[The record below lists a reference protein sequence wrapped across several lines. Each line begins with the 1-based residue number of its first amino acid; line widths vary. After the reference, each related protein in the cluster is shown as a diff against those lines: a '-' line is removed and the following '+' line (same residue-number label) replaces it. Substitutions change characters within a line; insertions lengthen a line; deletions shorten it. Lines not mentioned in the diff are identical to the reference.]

1 MRSIFALIAGLWLA
15 VQSFAQPN
23 QPRRVEIETRT
34 NADQMHVVPVESEGV
49 ILFTE
54 AQPGKY
60 TFTRYN
66 TDLKEDWTVDCVV
79 NSTLSLNKYVYRDKA
94 LYLLFNRFKSPNY
107 QVIKLNVRAGFA
119 EKYEFYSLDRL
130 DIVDFDALGTNAFIA
145 GKTRNEPVLLH
156 VNLPAKKARLLP
168 SAFKSRTDIQSL
180 TMDTL
185 TRTLHATFVEG
196 KSRNKKNVIVKSFT
210 PAGEPVRNLA
220 LSAEGQKDY
229 DLLNGKLSALDDSVE
244 LVIGTY
250 GTQGPVYARATTYN
264 YFGYGWGS
272 TYQGTAD
279 YSQGI
284 YISKFQGGQQNFL
297 KYYSFTDFKNFFQFM
312 GDKQRERMESRINRR
327 KSQGRDLRL
336 QYRLLVHDIIER
348 NGQYIMVAEAYYPE
362 YRSNYNSMY
371 PGPWGYGYGYGGFG
385 GMPYNRNT
393 PIFDGWVYTHA
404 VIAGFDH
411 QGKLLWDNSFE
422 ISDVKTFSLRE
433 KVKVSFD
440 NENLMLAY
448 NHKGELKTKVIRGNE
463 VLEAKENVPIG
474 TDYQGDRVRKSY
486 TDEIE
491 YWYGNNFLAWG
502 YQKIR
507 NDSNEQVRGRRSVFY
522 FTKVGF

>member
-1 MRSIFALIAGLWLA
+1 MKSFFALIAGLWF
-15 VQSFAQPN
+15 VTQSSAQPEK
-23 QPRRVEIETRT
+23 PRRVEIETRS

-54 AQPGKY
+54 VSQGKY

-66 TDLKEDWTVDCVV
+66 TDLKEDWTVDCIV
-79 NSTLSLNKYVYRDKA
+79 NGMLSLNKYVYRDKA
-94 LYLLFNRFKSPNY
+94 LYLLFNRYKSPNY
-107 QVIKLNVRAGFA
+107 QIIKLNVRAGFA
-119 EKYEFYSLDRL
+119 EKYDFYSLDRL
-130 DIVDFDALGTNAFIA
+130 DIVDFDAIGSNAFIA
-145 GKTRNEPVLLH
+145 GKTRNEPILLH

-168 SAFKSRTDIQSL
+168 SAFRNRTDIQSL
-180 TMDTL
+180 TVDTL
-185 TRTLHATFVEG
+185 SRTLHATYVEG
-196 KSRNKKNVIVKSFT
+196 KSRSKNVIVKTFT
-210 PAGEPVRNLA
+210 PEGESVRNIA
-220 LSAEGQKDY
+220 LTASGQKDY
-229 DLLNGKLSALDDSVE
+229 DLLNGKLSALGDSVE

-250 GTQGPVYARATTYN
+250 GTQGPVYARATSYN

-272 TYQGTAD
+272 FYQGTAD

-284 YISKFQGGQQNFL
+284 YISKLQNGEQNYL
-297 KYYSFTDFKNFFQFM
+297 KYYSFTDFRNFFQFM
-312 GDKQRERMESRINRR
+312 GQKQRERMESRISRR

-348 NGQYIMVAEAYYPE
+348 NGQYVMIAEAYYPE
-362 YRSNYNSMY
+362 YRTNYNSMY
-371 PGPWGYGYGYGGFG
+371 PGPMGWGYGYGAWG
-385 GMPYNRNT
+385 GMPYNRNM

-404 VIAGFDH
+404 VIAGFDR
-411 QGKLLWDNSFE
+411 QGNLVWDNSFE

-440 NENLMLAY
+440 NENIMLAY
-448 NHKGELKTKVIRGNE
+448 NHNGELKSKVIRGNE
-463 VLEAKENVPIG
+463 VVEAKENIPV
-474 TDYQGDRVRKSY
+474 TTEYKGDRVRKSQA
-486 TDEIE
+486 DEVE

-507 NDSNEQVRGRRSVFY
+507 NDSNEQVKGRRNVFY